1 MAGGRGDTLPVNII
15 LFVLSLS
22 VHHIKK
28 TENVYTVKEEI
39 FIVHILSFKSPFS
52 NICEKICENI
62 CENIFHQRTGS
73 RVIFETQ
80 IFISMFMTFLV
91 PKI

>member
-1 MAGGRGDTLPVNII
+1 MAGGMGGGTLRT
-15 LFVLSLS
+15 LSECPS
-22 VHHIKK
+22 YQK
-28 TENVYTVKEEI
+28 TESVYTVKEEI
-39 FIVHILSFKSPFS
+39 FIVYIFSFKSPFS

-91 PKI
+91 PKK